1 MGVHYRYIQIPGP
14 VAPGETKSAFV
25 DLGVKGVEITSASI
39 WAPRV
44 PYSTEGKTLVYL
56 DCEPTHQEFSGYTTP
71 PEVPHLTILQVE
83 GDVEDEQGSVHAQSI
98 KVRGERGTVYGQ
110 DNFPF
115 YATGR
120 ISLNYKNDTDAEFPE
135 DYGILAAIIYKD
147 V

>member
-1 MGVHYRYIQIPGP
+1 MGVHYKYINIPGP

-25 DLGVKGVEITSASI
+25 DLGTKDVEITSVSV
-39 WAPRV
+39 WTPRV

-56 DCEPTHQEFSGYTTP
+56 DCEPTHQEFSGFTTSSL
-71 PEVPHLTILQVE
+71 VPHVTIFQVE
-83 GDVEDEQGSVHAQSI
+83 GDAANDQGRVHAQSV
-98 KVRGERGTVYGQ
+98 KVRDEFGTVYGQ

-120 ISLNYKNDTDAEFPE
+120 ISLNYLNDTDAEFPE